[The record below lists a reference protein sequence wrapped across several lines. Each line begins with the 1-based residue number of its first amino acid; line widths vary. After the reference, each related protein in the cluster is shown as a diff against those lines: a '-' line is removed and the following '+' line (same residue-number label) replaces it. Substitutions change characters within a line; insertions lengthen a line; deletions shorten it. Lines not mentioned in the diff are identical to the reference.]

1 MRIEI
6 RFCATLKSTKGMYST
21 ITYTQFTYITKVS
34 KSIRILRLI
43 MYKCDNRIG
52 DKHITRTFWFW
63 EVWAR
68 HLLQQGLK

>member
-6 RFCATLKSTKGMYST
+6 RFCATLESTKGMYRT
-21 ITYTQFTYITKVS
+21 IIHTQFTYITKVS
-34 KSIRILRLI
+34 KSICILRLI
-43 MYKCDNRIG
+43 MYKCDTRIG